1 MNEQVNRESFPVA
14 SEAERNRRV
23 VRLSDVP
30 LVPLMPGVVTR
41 IVPGENLTLS
51 VPEIDPNTESTV
63 HSHPHEQMIVVLEG
77 QFDAVVDGA
86 RYPLVAG
93 EVIRI
98 PGDVPHGGIT
108 GGSTCRILEI
118 FSPAR
123 RDFEV
128 KLAEARDEGVR

>member
-1 MNEQVNRESFPVA
+1 MMDDQANREPFPLA
-14 SEAERNRRV
+14 SEADCNRRV
-23 VRLSDVP
+23 VKLSDVP
-30 LVPLMPGVVTR
+30 PVALMPGVVTR
-41 IVPGENLTLS
+41 IVSGENLTLS
-51 VPEIDPNTESTV
+51 VPEIAPNTASTV

-77 QFDAVVDGA
+77 EFDAVVDGT

-108 GGSTCRILEI
+108 GRSTCRILEI

-123 RDFEV
+123 RDFEA
-128 KLAEARDEGVR
+128 KLAEARSADK